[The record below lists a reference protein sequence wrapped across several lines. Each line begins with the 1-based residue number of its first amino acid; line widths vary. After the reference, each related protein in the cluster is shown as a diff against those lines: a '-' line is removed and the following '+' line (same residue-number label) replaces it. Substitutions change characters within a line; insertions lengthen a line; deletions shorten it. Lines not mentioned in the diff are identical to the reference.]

1 MKLSDVRNY
10 ILEKNFEI
18 HLTSKYIDIVNYT
31 DIGHFDTSSITI
43 YYDGGSVLIKG
54 SNMTINKLLN
64 NEVLIVGKINTIE
77 LR

>member
-18 HLTSKYIDIVNYT
+18 HLTSKYVDIVNYT
-31 DIGHFDTSSITI
+31 DIGHFDTNSITI
-43 YYDGGSVLIKG
+43 YYEDGSVLIKG

-64 NEVLIVGKINTIE
+64 YEVLVVGKINSIE

>member
-1 MKLSDVRNY
+1 MKISDVRNY

-18 HLTSKYIDIVNYT
+18 HLTSKYVDIVNYT
-31 DIGHFDTSSITI
+31 DIGHFDTNSITI
-43 YYDGGSVLIKG
+43 YYEDGSVLIKG

-64 NEVLIVGKINTIE
+64 DEVLVVGKINSIE

>member
-1 MKLSDVRNY
+1 MKISDVRNY

-43 YYDGGSVLIKG
+43 YYDGGSVLVKG

-64 NEVLIVGKINTIE
+64 NEVLVVGKINSIE

>member
-18 HLTSKYIDIVNYT
+18 HLTSKYVDIVNYT
-31 DIGHFDTSSITI
+31 DIGQFDNNSITI
-43 YYDGGSVLIKG
+43 YYDAGSVLIKG
-54 SNMTINKLLN
+54 NNMTINKLLN
-64 NEVLIVGKINTIE
+64 NEVFIVGNINAIE

>member
-18 HLTSKYIDIVNYT
+18 HLTSKYVDIVNYT
-31 DIGHFDTSSITI
+31 DIGHFDTNSITI
-43 YYDGGSVLIKG
+43 YYEDGSVLIKG

-64 NEVLIVGKINTIE
+64 DEVLVVGKINSIE

>member
-31 DIGHFDTSSITI
+31 DIGHFDTNSITI
-43 YYDGGSVLIKG
+43 YYEDGSVLIKG
-54 SNMTINKLLN
+54 TNMTINKLLN
-64 NEVLIVGKINTIE
+64 NEVFIVGNIDTIE